1 MSLSKFEE
9 STAAIGR
16 WASSPKPSGREGW
29 IARAAEAPLILKID
43 GELTSYFD
51 AATSVTNTTAAASRD
66 VEGKTPVTE
75 IALLKAAGLVN
86 LLGPVEFGGAG
97 ETWETSY
104 KITTEI
110 AKADGSIGHLLGNHY
125 SW

>member
-51 AATSVTNTTAAASRD
+51 AATSVTNTTAAGELAWPRRVRGRWRD
-66 VEGKTPVTE
+66 
-75 IALLKAAGLVN
+75 
-86 LLGPVEFGGAG
+86 LGDE
-97 ETWETSY
+97 
-104 KITTEI
+104 
-110 AKADGSIGHLLGNHY
+110 L
-125 SW
+125 